1 MNIKE
6 LYYYHDLVRTKNF
19 SQVAADF
26 NISQPTVTMAI
37 KRLEES
43 FGTTFFMRDRSH
55 HQLKVTSTG
64 LQFDQHVQRVIEEL
78 EIAQKELTRAKQE
91 RISFGLPPIIGSWYF
106 PRFTPA
112 LLQAGLLNQLEV
124 VDHGSASLLRLLAN
138 GELDLALLG
147 SLQPF
152 QQPSLRARVIDKAPI
167 KIIVA
172 KNHPLAAFKE
182 GVSFVQA
189 AQYPFITLDDEYV
202 HAQAFRQ
209 AARLAHVRPK
219 IVFKTSDVQ
228 ILKALVANNSGISFL
243 TDLALDA
250 NDGLVALPLTDGS
263 QPEFVISLAAR
274 ANRLLTPNA
283 QRLWS
288 ILETPLSKGPIY

>member
-43 FGTTFFMRDRSH
+43 FGTTFFIRDRSH
-55 HQLKVTSTG
+55 HQLTVTSTG
-64 LQFDQHVQRVIEEL
+64 LQFDQHVQRIIEEL

-91 RISFGLPPIIGSWYF
+91 LISFGLPPIIGSWYF

-112 LLQAGLLNQLEV
+112 LLQAGLLNRLEV
-124 VDHGSASLLRLLAN
+124 VDHGSASLLQLLAK

-152 QQPSLRARVIDKAPI
+152 QQPSLRACVIDKAPI

-172 KNHPLAAFKE
+172 KDHPLAAFKD
-182 GVSFVQA
+182 GVSFAQA

-209 AARLAHVRPK
+209 AARLARVRPK
-219 IVFKTSDVQ
+219 IVFKTSDVH
-228 ILKALVANNSGISFL
+228 ILKALVANHSGISFL
-243 TDLALDA
+243 TDLALDG
-250 NDGLVALPLTDGS
+250 NDGLAALPLTDGS
-263 QPEFVISLAAR
+263 QPEFIISLAAR

-288 ILETPLSKGPIY
+288 ILETPLYK

>member
-55 HQLKVTSTG
+55 HQLTVTNTG
-64 LQFDQHVQRVIEEL
+64 LQFDQHVQRIIEEL
-78 EIAQKELTRAKQE
+78 EIAKKELTRAKQE

-124 VDHGSASLLRLLAN
+124 VDHGSASLLQLLAK

-167 KIIVA
+167 RIIVA
-172 KNHPLAAFKE
+172 KDHPLAAFKD
-182 GVSFVQA
+182 GVSFAQA

-202 HAQAFRQ
+202 HAQAFHQ
-209 AARLAHVRPK
+209 AARLARVRPK

-243 TDLALDA
+243 TDLALDD
-250 NDGLVALPLTDGS
+250 NDGLAALPLTDGS
-263 QPEFVISLAAR
+263 QPEFIISLAAR

-288 ILETPLSKGPIY
+288 ILETPLYK

>member
-55 HQLKVTSTG
+55 HQLTVTSTG
-64 LQFDQHVQRVIEEL
+64 LQFDQHVQRIIEEL
-78 EIAQKELTRAKQE
+78 EIAQKELARAKQE

-124 VDHGSASLLRLLAN
+124 VDHGSASLLQLLAK

-152 QQPSLRARVIDKAPI
+152 QQPRLRARVIDKAPI
-167 KIIVA
+167 RIIVA
-172 KNHPLAAFKE
+172 KDHPLAAFKD
-182 GVSFVQA
+182 GVSFAQA

-209 AARLAHVRPK
+209 AARLARVRPK

-228 ILKALVANNSGISFL
+228 ILKALVANHSGISFL
-243 TDLALDA
+243 TDLALDG
-250 NDGLVALPLTDGS
+250 NDGLAALPLTDGS
-263 QPEFVISLAAR
+263 QPEFIISLAAR

-288 ILETPLSKGPIY
+288 ILETPLYK

>member
-6 LYYYHDLVRTKNF
+6 LYYYHDLVRTKKF

-55 HQLKVTSTG
+55 HQLTVTSTG
-64 LQFDQHVQRVIEEL
+64 LQFDQHVQRIIEEL
-78 EIAQKELTRAKQE
+78 EIAQKELARAKQE

-124 VDHGSASLLRLLAN
+124 VDHGSASLLQLLAK

-167 KIIVA
+167 RIIVA
-172 KNHPLAAFKE
+172 KDHPLAAFKD
-182 GVSFVQA
+182 GVSFAQA

-209 AARLAHVRPK
+209 AARLARVRPK

-228 ILKALVANNSGISFL
+228 ILKALVANHSGISFL
-243 TDLALDA
+243 TDLALDGD
-250 NDGLVALPLTDGS
+250 DGLAALPLTDGS
-263 QPEFVISLAAR
+263 QPEFIISLAAR

-288 ILETPLSKGPIY
+288 ILETPLYK

>member
-19 SQVAADF
+19 SQVASDF

-55 HQLKVTSTG
+55 HQLTVTSTG
-64 LQFDQHVQRVIEEL
+64 LQFDQHVQRIIEEL
-78 EIAQKELTRAKQE
+78 EIAQKELARAKQE

-124 VDHGSASLLRLLAN
+124 VDHGSASLLQLLAK

-167 KIIVA
+167 RIIVA
-172 KNHPLAAFKE
+172 KDHPLAAFKD
-182 GVSFVQA
+182 GVSFAQA

-209 AARLAHVRPK
+209 AARLARVRPK

-228 ILKALVANNSGISFL
+228 ILKALVANHSGISFL
-243 TDLALDA
+243 TDLALDG
-250 NDGLVALPLTDGS
+250 NDGLAALPLTDGS
-263 QPEFVISLAAR
+263 QPEFIISLAAR

-283 QRLWS
+283 QRLWL
-288 ILETPLSKGPIY
+288 ILETPLYK

>member
-55 HQLKVTSTG
+55 HQLTVTSTG
-64 LQFDQHVQRVIEEL
+64 LQFDQHVQRIIEEL
-78 EIAQKELTRAKQE
+78 EIAQKELARAKQE
-91 RISFGLPPIIGSWYF
+91 RVSFGLPPIIGSWYF

-124 VDHGSASLLRLLAN
+124 VDHGSASLLQLLAK

-167 KIIVA
+167 RIIVA
-172 KNHPLAAFKE
+172 KDHPLAAFKD
-182 GVSFVQA
+182 GVSFAQA

-209 AARLAHVRPK
+209 AARLARVRPK

-228 ILKALVANNSGISFL
+228 ILKALVANHSGISFL
-243 TDLALDA
+243 TDLALDD
-250 NDGLVALPLTDGS
+250 NDGLAALPLTDGS
-263 QPEFVISLAAR
+263 QPEFIISLAAR

-288 ILETPLSKGPIY
+288 ILETPLYK

>member
-55 HQLKVTSTG
+55 HQLTVTNTG
-64 LQFDQHVQRVIEEL
+64 LQFDQHVQRIIEEL
-78 EIAQKELTRAKQE
+78 EIAKKELTRAKQE

-124 VDHGSASLLRLLAN
+124 VDHGSASLLQLLAK

-167 KIIVA
+167 RIIVA
-172 KNHPLAAFKE
+172 KDHPLAAFKD
-182 GVSFVQA
+182 GVSFAQA

-209 AARLAHVRPK
+209 AARLARVRPK

-228 ILKALVANNSGISFL
+228 ILKALVANHSGISFL
-243 TDLALDA
+243 TDLALDG
-250 NDGLVALPLTDGS
+250 NDGLAALPLTDGS
-263 QPEFVISLAAR
+263 QPEFIISLAAR

-288 ILETPLSKGPIY
+288 ILETPLYK

>member
-55 HQLKVTSTG
+55 HQLTVTSTG
-64 LQFDQHVQRVIEEL
+64 LQFDQHVQRIIEEL
-78 EIAQKELTRAKQE
+78 EIAQKELARAKQE

-124 VDHGSASLLRLLAN
+124 VDHGSASLLQLLAK

-167 KIIVA
+167 RIIVA
-172 KNHPLAAFKE
+172 KDHPLAAFKD
-182 GVSFVQA
+182 GVSFAQA

-209 AARLAHVRPK
+209 AARLARVRPK

-228 ILKALVANNSGISFL
+228 ILKALVTNNSGISFL
-243 TDLALDA
+243 TDLALDD
-250 NDGLVALPLTDGS
+250 NDGLAALPLTDGS
-263 QPEFVISLAAR
+263 QPEFIISLAAR

-288 ILETPLSKGPIY
+288 ILETPLYK

>member
-19 SQVAADF
+19 SQVASDF

-55 HQLKVTSTG
+55 HQLTVTSTG
-64 LQFDQHVQRVIEEL
+64 LQFDQHVQRIIEEL
-78 EIAQKELTRAKQE
+78 EIAQKELARAKQE

-124 VDHGSASLLRLLAN
+124 VDHGSASLLQLLAK

-167 KIIVA
+167 RIIVA
-172 KNHPLAAFKE
+172 KDHPLAAFKD
-182 GVSFVQA
+182 GVSFAQA

-209 AARLAHVRPK
+209 AARLARVRPK

-243 TDLALDA
+243 TDLALDD
-250 NDGLVALPLTDGS
+250 NDGLAALPLTDGS
-263 QPEFVISLAAR
+263 QPEFIISLAAR

-288 ILETPLSKGPIY
+288 ILETPLYK

>member
-55 HQLKVTSTG
+55 HQLTVTSTG
-64 LQFDQHVQRVIEEL
+64 LQFDQHVQRIIEEL
-78 EIAQKELTRAKQE
+78 EIAQKELARAKQE

-124 VDHGSASLLRLLAN
+124 VDHGSASLLQLLAK

-167 KIIVA
+167 RIIVA
-172 KNHPLAAFKE
+172 KDHPLAAFKDD
-182 GVSFVQA
+182 VSFAQA

-209 AARLAHVRPK
+209 AARLARVRPK

-243 TDLALDA
+243 TDLALDD
-250 NDGLVALPLTDGS
+250 NDGLAALPLTDGS
-263 QPEFVISLAAR
+263 QPEFIISLAAR

-288 ILETPLSKGPIY
+288 ILETPLYK

>member
-55 HQLKVTSTG
+55 HQLTVTTTG
-64 LQFDQHVQRVIEEL
+64 LQFDQHVQRIIEEL
-78 EIAQKELTRAKQE
+78 EIAKKELTRAKQE

-124 VDHGSASLLRLLAN
+124 VDHGSASLLQLLAK

-152 QQPSLRARVIDKAPI
+152 QQPSLRACVIDKAPI
-167 KIIVA
+167 RIIVA
-172 KNHPLAAFKE
+172 KDHPLAAFKD
-182 GVSFVQA
+182 GVSFAQA

-209 AARLAHVRPK
+209 AARLARVRPK

-243 TDLALDA
+243 TDLALDD

-263 QPEFVISLAAR
+263 QPEFIISLAAR

-288 ILETPLSKGPIY
+288 ILETPLYK

>member
-55 HQLKVTSTG
+55 HQLTVTSTG
-64 LQFDQHVQRVIEEL
+64 LQFDQHVQRIIEEL
-78 EIAQKELTRAKQE
+78 EIAQKELARAKQE

-124 VDHGSASLLRLLAN
+124 VDHGSASLLQLLAK

-172 KNHPLAAFKE
+172 KDHPLAAFKD
-182 GVSFVQA
+182 GVSFAQA

-209 AARLAHVRPK
+209 AARLARVRPK

-228 ILKALVANNSGISFL
+228 ILKALVANHSGISFL

-250 NDGLVALPLTDGS
+250 NDGLAALPLTDGS
-263 QPEFVISLAAR
+263 QPEFIISLAAR
-274 ANRLLTPNA
+274 ANRLPTPNA

-288 ILETPLSKGPIY
+288 ILETPLYK

>member
-152 QQPSLRARVIDKAPI
+152 QQPSLRACVIDKAPI
-167 KIIVA
+167 RIIVA
-172 KNHPLAAFKE
+172 KDHPLAAFKD
-182 GVSFVQA
+182 GVSFAQA

-209 AARLAHVRPK
+209 ATRLARVRPK

-228 ILKALVANNSGISFL
+228 ILKALVANHSGISFL
-243 TDLALDA
+243 TDLALDG
-250 NDGLVALPLTDGS
+250 NDGLAALPLTDGS
-263 QPEFVISLAAR
+263 QPEFIISLAAR

-288 ILETPLSKGPIY
+288 ILETPLYK

>member
-6 LYYYHDLVRTKNF
+6 LYYYHDLVRTKKF

-55 HQLKVTSTG
+55 HQLTVTSTG
-64 LQFDQHVQRVIEEL
+64 LQFDQHVQRIIEEL

-91 RISFGLPPIIGSWYF
+91 LISFGLPPIIGSWYF

-112 LLQAGLLNQLEV
+112 LLQAGLLNRLEV
-124 VDHGSASLLRLLAN
+124 VDHGSASLLQLLAK

-152 QQPSLRARVIDKAPI
+152 QQPSLRACVIDKAPI

-172 KNHPLAAFKE
+172 KDHPLAAFKD
-182 GVSFVQA
+182 GVSFAQA

-209 AARLAHVRPK
+209 AARLARVRPK
-219 IVFKTSDVQ
+219 IVFKTSDVH
-228 ILKALVANNSGISFL
+228 ILKALVANHSGISFL
-243 TDLALDA
+243 TDLALDG
-250 NDGLVALPLTDGS
+250 NDGLAALPLTDGS
-263 QPEFVISLAAR
+263 QPEFIISLAAR

-288 ILETPLSKGPIY
+288 ILETPLYK

>member
-55 HQLKVTSTG
+55 HQLTVTNTG
-64 LQFDQHVQRVIEEL
+64 LQFDQHVQRIIEEL

-124 VDHGSASLLRLLAN
+124 VDHGSASLLQLLAK

-152 QQPSLRARVIDKAPI
+152 QQPSLRACVIDKAPI
-167 KIIVA
+167 RIIVA
-172 KNHPLAAFKE
+172 KDHPLAAFKD
-182 GVSFVQA
+182 GVSFAQA

-209 AARLAHVRPK
+209 AARLARVRPK

-228 ILKALVANNSGISFL
+228 ILKALVANHSGISFL
-243 TDLALDA
+243 TDLALDG
-250 NDGLVALPLTDGS
+250 NDGLAALPLTDGS
-263 QPEFVISLAAR
+263 QPEFIISLAAR

-288 ILETPLSKGPIY
+288 ILETPLYK

>member
-55 HQLKVTSTG
+55 HQLTVTSTG
-64 LQFDQHVQRVIEEL
+64 LQFDQHVQRIIEEL
-78 EIAQKELTRAKQE
+78 EIAQKELARAKQE

-124 VDHGSASLLRLLAN
+124 VDHGSASLLQLLAK

-167 KIIVA
+167 RIIVA
-172 KNHPLAAFKE
+172 KDHPLAAFKD
-182 GVSFVQA
+182 GVSFAQA

-209 AARLAHVRPK
+209 AARLARVRPK

-243 TDLALDA
+243 TDLALDD
-250 NDGLVALPLTDGS
+250 NDGLAALPLTDGS
-263 QPEFVISLAAR
+263 QPEFIISLAVR

-288 ILETPLSKGPIY
+288 ILETPLYK

>member
-19 SQVAADF
+19 SQVASDF

-55 HQLKVTSTG
+55 HQLTVTSTG
-64 LQFDQHVQRVIEEL
+64 LQFDQHVQRIIEEL
-78 EIAQKELTRAKQE
+78 EIAQKELARAKQE

-124 VDHGSASLLRLLAN
+124 VDHGSASLLQLLAK

-167 KIIVA
+167 RIIVA
-172 KNHPLAAFKE
+172 KDHPLAAFE
-182 GVSFVQA
+182 DGVSFAQA

-209 AARLAHVRPK
+209 AARLARVRPK

-228 ILKALVANNSGISFL
+228 ILKALVANHSGISFL
-243 TDLALDA
+243 TDLALDD
-250 NDGLVALPLTDGS
+250 NDGLAALPLTDGS
-263 QPEFVISLAAR
+263 QPEFIISLAAR

-288 ILETPLSKGPIY
+288 ILETPLYK

>member
-26 NISQPTVTMAI
+26 NIIQPTVTMAI

-55 HQLKVTSTG
+55 HQLTVTSTG
-64 LQFDQHVQRVIEEL
+64 LQFDQHVQRIIEEL
-78 EIAQKELTRAKQE
+78 EIAQKELARAKQE

-124 VDHGSASLLRLLAN
+124 VDHGSASLLQLLAK

-167 KIIVA
+167 RIIVA
-172 KNHPLAAFKE
+172 KDHPLAAFKD
-182 GVSFVQA
+182 GVSFAQA

-209 AARLAHVRPK
+209 AARLARVRPK

-243 TDLALDA
+243 TDLALDD
-250 NDGLVALPLTDGS
+250 NDGLAALPLTDGS
-263 QPEFVISLAAR
+263 QPEFIISLAAR

-288 ILETPLSKGPIY
+288 ILETPLYK

>member
-55 HQLKVTSTG
+55 HQLTVTSTG
-64 LQFDQHVQRVIEEL
+64 LQFDQHVQRIIEEL
-78 EIAQKELTRAKQE
+78 EIAQKELARAKQE
-91 RISFGLPPIIGSWYF
+91 RISFGLPSIIGSWYF

-124 VDHGSASLLRLLAN
+124 VDHGSASLLQLLAK

-167 KIIVA
+167 RIIVA
-172 KNHPLAAFKE
+172 KDHPLAAFKD
-182 GVSFVQA
+182 GVSFAQA

-209 AARLAHVRPK
+209 AARLARVRPK

-243 TDLALDA
+243 TDLALDD
-250 NDGLVALPLTDGS
+250 NDGLAALPLTDGS
-263 QPEFVISLAAR
+263 QPEFIISLAAR

-288 ILETPLSKGPIY
+288 ILETPLYK

>member
-55 HQLKVTSTG
+55 HQLTVTSTG
-64 LQFDQHVQRVIEEL
+64 LQFDQHVQRIIEEL
-78 EIAQKELTRAKQE
+78 EIAQKELARDKQE

-124 VDHGSASLLRLLAN
+124 VDHGSASLLQLLAK

-167 KIIVA
+167 RIIVA
-172 KNHPLAAFKE
+172 KDHHLAAFKD
-182 GVSFVQA
+182 GVSFAQA

-209 AARLAHVRPK
+209 AARLARVRPK

-243 TDLALDA
+243 TDLALDD
-250 NDGLVALPLTDGS
+250 NDGLAALPLTDGS
-263 QPEFVISLAAR
+263 QPEFIISLAAR

-288 ILETPLSKGPIY
+288 ILETPLYK

>member
-6 LYYYHDLVRTKNF
+6 LHYYHDLVRTKNF

-55 HQLKVTSTG
+55 HQLTVTSTG
-64 LQFDQHVQRVIEEL
+64 LQFDQHVQRIIEEL
-78 EIAQKELTRAKQE
+78 EIAQKELARAKQE

-124 VDHGSASLLRLLAN
+124 VDHGSASLLQLLAK

-167 KIIVA
+167 RIIVA
-172 KNHPLAAFKE
+172 KDHPLAAFKD
-182 GVSFVQA
+182 GVSFAQA

-209 AARLAHVRPK
+209 AARLARVRPK

-243 TDLALDA
+243 TDLALDD
-250 NDGLVALPLTDGS
+250 NDGLAALPLTDGS
-263 QPEFVISLAAR
+263 QPEFIISLAAR

-288 ILETPLSKGPIY
+288 ILETPLYK

>member
-19 SQVAADF
+19 SQVASDF

-55 HQLKVTSTG
+55 HQLTVTSIG
-64 LQFDQHVQRVIEEL
+64 LQFDQHVQRIIEEL
-78 EIAQKELTRAKQE
+78 EIAQKELARAKQE

-124 VDHGSASLLRLLAN
+124 VDHGSASLLRLLAK

-172 KNHPLAAFKE
+172 KDHPLADFKD
-182 GVSFVQA
+182 GISFAQA

-209 AARLAHVRPK
+209 AARLARVRPK

-228 ILKALVANNSGISFL
+228 ILKALVTNNSGISFL

-250 NDGLVALPLTDGS
+250 NDGLIALPLTDGS
-263 QPEFVISLAAR
+263 QPEFIISLAAR

-288 ILETPLSKGPIY
+288 ILETPLYK

>member
-55 HQLKVTSTG
+55 HQLTVTNTG
-64 LQFDQHVQRVIEEL
+64 LQFDQHVQRIIEEL
-78 EIAQKELTRAKQE
+78 EIAKKELTRAKQE

-124 VDHGSASLLRLLAN
+124 VDHGSASLLQLLAK

-152 QQPSLRARVIDKAPI
+152 QQPSLRACVIDKAPI
-167 KIIVA
+167 RIIVA
-172 KNHPLAAFKE
+172 KDHPLAAFKD
-182 GVSFVQA
+182 GVSFAQA

-209 AARLAHVRPK
+209 AARLARVRPK

-243 TDLALDA
+243 TDLALDD

-263 QPEFVISLAAR
+263 QPEFIISLAAR

-288 ILETPLSKGPIY
+288 ILETPLYK

>member
-55 HQLKVTSTG
+55 HQLTVTSTG
-64 LQFDQHVQRVIEEL
+64 LQFDQHVQRIIEEL

-124 VDHGSASLLRLLAN
+124 VDHGSASLLQLLAK

-152 QQPSLRARVIDKAPI
+152 QQPSLRARIIDKAPI
-167 KIIVA
+167 RIIVA
-172 KNHPLAAFKE
+172 KDHPLAAFE
-182 GVSFVQA
+182 DGVSFAQA
-189 AQYPFITLDDEYV
+189 AQYPFIALDDEYV

-209 AARLAHVRPK
+209 VARLARVRPK

-243 TDLALDA
+243 TDLALDD

-263 QPEFVISLAAR
+263 QPEFIISLAAR

-288 ILETPLSKGPIY
+288 ILETPLYK

>member
-55 HQLKVTSTG
+55 HQLTVTSTG
-64 LQFDQHVQRVIEEL
+64 LQFDQHVQRIIEEL

-112 LLQAGLLNQLEV
+112 LLQAGLLNRLEV
-124 VDHGSASLLRLLAN
+124 VDHGSASLLQLLAK

-152 QQPSLRARVIDKAPI
+152 QQPSLRACVIDKAPI

-172 KNHPLAAFKE
+172 KDHPLAAFKD
-182 GVSFVQA
+182 GVSFAQA

-209 AARLAHVRPK
+209 AARLARVRPK
-219 IVFKTSDVQ
+219 IVFKTSDVH
-228 ILKALVANNSGISFL
+228 ILKALVANHSGISFL
-243 TDLALDA
+243 TDLALDG
-250 NDGLVALPLTDGS
+250 NDGLAALPLTDGS
-263 QPEFVISLAAR
+263 QPEFIISLAAR

-288 ILETPLSKGPIY
+288 ILETPLYK

>member
-55 HQLKVTSTG
+55 HQLTVTSTG
-64 LQFDQHVQRVIEEL
+64 LQFDQHVQRIIEEL
-78 EIAQKELTRAKQE
+78 EIAKKELTRAKQE

-124 VDHGSASLLRLLAN
+124 VDHGSASLLQLLAK

-167 KIIVA
+167 RIIVA
-172 KNHPLAAFKE
+172 KDHPLAAFKD
-182 GVSFVQA
+182 GVSFAQA

-209 AARLAHVRPK
+209 AARLARVRPK

-228 ILKALVANNSGISFL
+228 ILKALIANHSGISFL
-243 TDLALDA
+243 TDLALDG
-250 NDGLVALPLTDGS
+250 NDGLAALPLTDGS
-263 QPEFVISLAAR
+263 QPDFIISLAVR

-288 ILETPLSKGPIY
+288 ILETPLYK

>member
-55 HQLKVTSTG
+55 HQLTVTSTG
-64 LQFDQHVQRVIEEL
+64 LQFDQHVQRIIEEL
-78 EIAQKELTRAKQE
+78 EIAKKELTRAKQE

-124 VDHGSASLLRLLAN
+124 VDHGSASLLQLLAK

-167 KIIVA
+167 RIIVA
-172 KNHPLAAFKE
+172 KDHPLAAFKD
-182 GVSFVQA
+182 GVSFAQA

-209 AARLAHVRPK
+209 TARLARVRPK

-228 ILKALVANNSGISFL
+228 ILKALVANHSGISFL
-243 TDLALDA
+243 TDLALDG
-250 NDGLVALPLTDGS
+250 NDGLAALPLTDGS
-263 QPEFVISLAAR
+263 QPEFIISLAAR

-288 ILETPLSKGPIY
+288 ILETPLYK

>member
-55 HQLKVTSTG
+55 HQLTVTNTG
-64 LQFDQHVQRVIEEL
+64 LQFDQHVQRIIEEL
-78 EIAQKELTRAKQE
+78 KIAKKELTRAKQE

-124 VDHGSASLLRLLAN
+124 VDHGSASLLQLLAK

-152 QQPSLRARVIDKAPI
+152 QQPSLRACVIDKAPI
-167 KIIVA
+167 RIIVA
-172 KNHPLAAFKE
+172 KDHPLAAFKD
-182 GVSFVQA
+182 GVSFAQA

-209 AARLAHVRPK
+209 AARLARVRPK

-243 TDLALDA
+243 TDLALDG
-250 NDGLVALPLTDGS
+250 NDGLAALPLTDGS
-263 QPEFVISLAAR
+263 QPEFIISLAAR

-288 ILETPLSKGPIY
+288 ILETPLYK

>member
-55 HQLKVTSTG
+55 HQLTVTSTG
-64 LQFDQHVQRVIEEL
+64 LQFDQHVQRIIEEL
-78 EIAQKELTRAKQE
+78 EIAQKELARAKQE

-124 VDHGSASLLRLLAN
+124 VDHGSASLLQLLAK

-167 KIIVA
+167 RIIVA
-172 KNHPLAAFKE
+172 KDHPLAAFKD
-182 GVSFVQA
+182 GVSFAQA

-209 AARLAHVRPK
+209 AARLARVRPK

-243 TDLALDA
+243 TDLALDD
-250 NDGLVALPLTDGS
+250 NDGLAALPLTDGS
-263 QPEFVISLAAR
+263 QPEFIISLAAR
-274 ANRLLTPNA
+274 ANRLLTSNA

-288 ILETPLSKGPIY
+288 ILETPLYK

>member
-19 SQVAADF
+19 SQVASDF

-55 HQLKVTSTG
+55 HQLTVTSTG
-64 LQFDQHVQRVIEEL
+64 LQFDQHVQRIIEEL
-78 EIAQKELTRAKQE
+78 EIAQKELARAKQE

-124 VDHGSASLLRLLAN
+124 VDHGSASLLQLLAK

-167 KIIVA
+167 RIIVA
-172 KNHPLAAFKE
+172 KDHPLAAFKD
-182 GVSFVQA
+182 GVSFAQA

-209 AARLAHVRPK
+209 AARLARVRPK

-228 ILKALVANNSGISFL
+228 ILKALVANHSGISFL
-243 TDLALDA
+243 TDLALDD

-263 QPEFVISLAAR
+263 QPEFIISLAAR

-288 ILETPLSKGPIY
+288 ILETPLYK

>member
-55 HQLKVTSTG
+55 HQLTVTSTG
-64 LQFDQHVQRVIEEL
+64 LQFDQHVQRIIEEL
-78 EIAQKELTRAKQE
+78 EIAQKELARAKQE

-124 VDHGSASLLRLLAN
+124 VDHGSASLLQLLAK

-167 KIIVA
+167 RIIVA
-172 KNHPLAAFKE
+172 KDHPLAAFKD
-182 GVSFVQA
+182 GVSFAQA

-209 AARLAHVRPK
+209 AASLARVRPK

-228 ILKALVANNSGISFL
+228 ILKALVANHSGISFL
-243 TDLALDA
+243 TDLALDG
-250 NDGLVALPLTDGS
+250 NDGLAALPLTDGS
-263 QPEFVISLAAR
+263 QPEFIISLAAR

-288 ILETPLSKGPIY
+288 ILETPLYK

>member
-19 SQVAADF
+19 SQVASDF

-43 FGTTFFMRDRSH
+43 FGKTFFMRDRSH
-55 HQLKVTSTG
+55 HQLTVTSTG
-64 LQFDQHVQRVIEEL
+64 LQFDQHVQRIIEEL
-78 EIAQKELTRAKQE
+78 EIAQKELARAKQE

-124 VDHGSASLLRLLAN
+124 VDHGSASLLQLLAK

-152 QQPSLRARVIDKAPI
+152 QQPSLRACVIDKAPI
-167 KIIVA
+167 RIIVA
-172 KNHPLAAFKE
+172 KDHPLAAFKD
-182 GVSFVQA
+182 GVSFAQA

-209 AARLAHVRPK
+209 AARLARVRPK

-243 TDLALDA
+243 TDLALDD
-250 NDGLVALPLTDGS
+250 NDGLAALPLTDGS
-263 QPEFVISLAAR
+263 QPEFIISLAAR
-274 ANRLLTPNA
+274 ANRLLMPNA

-288 ILETPLSKGPIY
+288 ILETPLYK

>member
-55 HQLKVTSTG
+55 HQL
-64 LQFDQHVQRVIEEL
+64 
-78 EIAQKELTRAKQE
+78 
-91 RISFGLPPIIGSWYF
+91 
-106 PRFTPA
+106 
-112 LLQAGLLNQLEV
+112 V
-124 VDHGSASLLRLLAN
+124 VDHGSASLLQLLAK

-152 QQPSLRARVIDKAPI
+152 QQPSLRACVIDKAPI
-167 KIIVA
+167 RIIVA
-172 KNHPLAAFKE
+172 KDHPLAAFE
-182 GVSFVQA
+182 DGVSFAQA

-209 AARLAHVRPK
+209 AACLARVRPK

-243 TDLALDA
+243 TDLALDD
-250 NDGLVALPLTDGS
+250 NDGLAALPLTDGS
-263 QPEFVISLAAR
+263 QPEFIISLAAR

-288 ILETPLSKGPIY
+288 ILETPLYK

>member
-1 MNIKE
+1 MNVKE

-19 SQVAADF
+19 SQVASDF

-55 HQLKVTSTG
+55 HQLTVTSTG
-64 LQFDQHVQRVIEEL
+64 LQFDQHVQRIIEEL
-78 EIAQKELTRAKQE
+78 EIAQKELARAKQE

-124 VDHGSASLLRLLAN
+124 VDHGSASLLQLLAK

-152 QQPSLRARVIDKAPI
+152 HQPSLQASVIDKAPI

-172 KNHPLAAFKE
+172 KDHPLAAFKD
-182 GVSFVQA
+182 GISFAQA

-250 NDGLVALPLTDGS
+250 NDGLIALPLTDGS
-263 QPEFVISLAAR
+263 QPEFIISLAAR

-288 ILETPLSKGPIY
+288 ILETPLRK

>member
-55 HQLKVTSTG
+55 HQLTVTSTG
-64 LQFDQHVQRVIEEL
+64 LQFDQHVQRIIEEL

-112 LLQAGLLNQLEV
+112 LLQAGLLNRLEV
-124 VDHGSASLLRLLAN
+124 VDHGSASLLQLLAK

-167 KIIVA
+167 RIIVA
-172 KNHPLAAFKE
+172 KDHPLAAFKD
-182 GVSFVQA
+182 GVSFAQA

-209 AARLAHVRPK
+209 AARLARVRPK

-228 ILKALVANNSGISFL
+228 ILKALVANHSGISFL
-243 TDLALDA
+243 TDLALDG
-250 NDGLVALPLTDGS
+250 NDGLAALPLTDGS
-263 QPEFVISLAAR
+263 QPEFIISLAAR
-274 ANRLLTPNA
+274 ANRLLTPDA
-283 QRLWS
+283 
-288 ILETPLSKGPIY
+288 

>member
-1 MNIKE
+1 MNVKE

-19 SQVAADF
+19 SQVASDF

-55 HQLKVTSTG
+55 HQLTVTSTG
-64 LQFDQHVQRVIEEL
+64 LQFDQHVQRIIEEL
-78 EIAQKELTRAKQE
+78 EIAQKELARAKQE

-124 VDHGSASLLRLLAN
+124 VDHGSASLLQLLAK

-167 KIIVA
+167 RIIVA
-172 KNHPLAAFKE
+172 KDHPLAAFKD
-182 GVSFVQA
+182 GVSFAQA

-209 AARLAHVRPK
+209 AARLARVRPK

-228 ILKALVANNSGISFL
+228 ILKALVANHSGISFL

-250 NDGLVALPLTDGS
+250 NDGLAALPLTDGS
-263 QPEFVISLAAR
+263 QPEFIISLAAR

-288 ILETPLSKGPIY
+288 ILETPLYK

>member
-19 SQVAADF
+19 SQVVADF

-55 HQLKVTSTG
+55 HQLTVTSTG
-64 LQFDQHVQRVIEEL
+64 LQFDQHVQRIIEEL
-78 EIAQKELTRAKQE
+78 EIAKKELTRAKQE

-124 VDHGSASLLRLLAN
+124 VDHGSASLLQLLAKC
-138 GELDLALLG
+138 ELDLALLG

-167 KIIVA
+167 RIIVA
-172 KNHPLAAFKE
+172 KDHPLAAFKD
-182 GVSFVQA
+182 GVSFAQA

-209 AARLAHVRPK
+209 AARLARVRPK

-228 ILKALVANNSGISFL
+228 ILKALVANHSGISFL
-243 TDLALDA
+243 TDLALDG
-250 NDGLVALPLTDGS
+250 NDGLAALPLTDGS
-263 QPEFVISLAAR
+263 QPEFIISLAAR

-288 ILETPLSKGPIY
+288 ILETPLYK

>member
-55 HQLKVTSTG
+55 HQLTVTSTG
-64 LQFDQHVQRVIEEL
+64 LQFDQHVQRIIEEL
-78 EIAQKELTRAKQE
+78 EIAQKELARAKQE

-112 LLQAGLLNQLEV
+112 LLQAGLLNRLEV
-124 VDHGSASLLRLLAN
+124 VDHGSASLLQLLAK

-152 QQPSLRARVIDKAPI
+152 QQPSLRACVIDKAPI
-167 KIIVA
+167 RIIVA
-172 KNHPLAAFKE
+172 KDHPLAAFE
-182 GVSFVQA
+182 DGVSFAQA

-209 AARLAHVRPK
+209 AARLARVRPK

-243 TDLALDA
+243 TDLALDD
-250 NDGLVALPLTDGS
+250 NDGLATLPLTDGS
-263 QPEFVISLAAR
+263 QPEFIISLAAR

-288 ILETPLSKGPIY
+288 ILETPLYK

>member
-55 HQLKVTSTG
+55 HQLTVTNTG
-64 LQFDQHVQRVIEEL
+64 LQFDQHVQRIIEEL
-78 EIAQKELTRAKQE
+78 EIAKKELTRAKQE

-124 VDHGSASLLRLLAN
+124 VDHGSASLLQLLAK

-152 QQPSLRARVIDKAPI
+152 QQPSLRACVIDKAPI
-167 KIIVA
+167 RIIVA
-172 KNHPLAAFKE
+172 KDHPLAAFKD
-182 GVSFVQA
+182 GVSFAQA
-189 AQYPFITLDDEYV
+189 AQYPFIMLDDEYV

-209 AARLAHVRPK
+209 AARLARVRPK

-228 ILKALVANNSGISFL
+228 ILKALVANHSGISFL
-243 TDLALDA
+243 TDLALDG
-250 NDGLVALPLTDGS
+250 NDGLAALPLTDGS
-263 QPEFVISLAAR
+263 QPKFIISLAAR

-283 QRLWS
+283 QKLWS
-288 ILETPLSKGPIY
+288 ILETPLYK